1 MGDVTVE
8 IRYDTSQTK
17 NEERSDGDRN
27 GSCKDNEAQAEPE
40 TSGATASWPDDS
52 LGAGRAGTVA
62 GSGTETFSP
71 RLGNAANGLLP
82 RVAGE

>member
-27 GSCKDNEAQAEPE
+27 GSCKGNEAQAEPE
-40 TSGATASWPDDS
+40 TSDASASWPDDS
-52 LGAGRAGTVA
+52 LGAGRAGTA
-62 GSGTETFSP
+62 LKGG
-71 RLGNAANGLLP
+71 
-82 RVAGE
+82 